1 MQEPGT
7 PQSQQG
13 FTPRYNEPIPTPV
26 GQSAYGVGGTVQPGV
41 RVLRRINVG
50 SAFKVGAV
58 TSGIFFA
65 IFGIFIF
72 LFPMML
78 GFGAIGA
85 LGGRN
90 AAGGAGLGVA
100 GAFMAYLMMIVVY
113 TIMGGIG
120 GAIYA
125 WVYNMV

>member
-1 MQEPGT
+1 M
-7 PQSQQG
+7 
-13 FTPRYNEPIPTPV
+13 
-26 GQSAYGVGGTVQPGV
+26 QPGV

-58 TSGIFFA
+58 TSGLFFA

-85 LGGRN
+85 FGGRN
-90 AAGGAGLGVA
+90 AASGVGIGAA
-100 GAFMAYLMMIVVY
+100 GAFMAYLLMIVLY
-113 TIMGGIG
+113 TIIGGIG

-125 WVYNMV
+125 WVYNMVAGWVGGLELELE